1 MKDPEKTV
9 SAQIQEN
16 PGSKQFMKK
25 NQNRR
30 EYLTRTP
37 VPRLILSLSVP
48 TIISMMVTAIYN
60 TADTFFV
67 ARVSSDPAVNTAAT
81 ASVGLVFTV
90 MAVIQAFGFFYGHGS
105 GNYISRMLGAEN
117 HKEANEMAS
126 TSFALAIITGA
137 IFAIVGNLFVV
148 PIANFLGATETTMQ
162 FTKEYMRI
170 ILFGAPFMMAQFVIN
185 NQLRFQGAAMYSMI
199 GLMCGAVMNIILDPL
214 LILGFHMEVRGAAI
228 ATVMGQFTSFV
239 VLLLGTRKGENIRMS
254 FANVHINWHYFL
266 EIVNGGAPS
275 LFRQG
280 LAAISTLLL
289 NRKAGAI
296 GATTMITI
304 DGVERFMGGDAAIAG
319 MSVAGRIML
328 MMASALIGF
337 GQGYQPVC
345 SFNYGAGLTKR
356 VKEGYFFCVKVSTV
370 FLIVI
375 GAVCYTFAPRII
387 ALFSHD
393 PAAVQVGVDALRYMA
408 MTLPLSGVIVL
419 SNMMLQSIG
428 KGVKATITAA
438 ARNGICFIPI
448 ILILP
453 QFIGIKG
460 VEMTQACSDVLSLF
474 ISVPLAIS
482 ELRKFN
488 D

>member
-1 MKDPEKTV
+1 M
-9 SAQIQEN
+9 
-16 PGSKQFMKK
+16 SKNQNTPKP
-25 NQNRR
+25 QNRR
-30 EYLTRTP
+30 EYMTQTP
-37 VPRLILSLSVP
+37 VPKLILSLSVP

-90 MAVIQAFGFFYGHGS
+90 MAVIQAFGFFFGHGS
-105 GNYISRMLGAEN
+105 GNYLSRMLGAEN

-126 TSFALAIITGA
+126 TGFAMALIVGV
-137 IFAIVGNLFVV
+137 IFAIAGNIFVD
-148 PIANFLGATETTMQ
+148 PIANFLGATPTTME
-162 FTKEYMRI
+162 FTKQYMRI

-185 NQLRFQGAAMYSMI
+185 NQLRFQGSAMYSMV
-199 GLMCGAVMNIILDPL
+199 GLMCGAVMNLILDPL
-214 LILGFHMEVRGAAI
+214 LIMGFHMQVRGAAI

-239 VLLLGTRKGENIRMS
+239 VLLIGTSKGENIRMS
-254 FANVHINWHYFL
+254 LSNVHINGHYMYEVL
-266 EIVNGGAPS
+266 NGGAPS

-289 NRKAGAI
+289 NRTAGAL
-296 GATTMITI
+296 GAVTMVTI
-304 DGVERFMGGDAAIAG
+304 AGTERIMGADAAIAG
-319 MSVAGRIML
+319 MSVAGRILL

-370 FLIVI
+370 FLIMI
-375 GAVCYTFAPRII
+375 GAVCFGFAPAII
-387 ALFSHD
+387 SAFSHD
-393 PAAVQVGVDALRYMA
+393 PAAVQVGVDALRFMSV
-408 MTLPLSGVIVL
+408 TLPLSGVIVL

-428 KGVKATITAA
+428 KGFKATITAA
-438 ARNGICFIPI
+438 ARNGICFIPV

-460 VEMTQACSDVLSLF
+460 VEMTQAVSDVLSLF
-474 ISVPLAIS
+474 VSVPLAYS